1 MTGINVSAFA
11 REFWDD
17 TGGLGGGIST
27 LSPVPSIGSDIDPR
41 TAEFLERY
49 TAKYGDSRPV
59 FPHFNGFNAYY
70 GMLNA
75 FAAAERAGGFAPL
88 DDWVREMEN
97 EDIVVEKDGE
107 IWLRYAFW
115 KPGEIEPRTQ
125 REYTH
130 NIKFDIDP
138 PYDEGAPSMV
148 VIQWY
153 SDGTTKVVYPPK
165 YANGEFEVP
174 DWLK

>member
-1 MTGINVSAFA
+1 MTGINVAA
-11 REFWDD
+11 LGKEFWTD

-27 LSPVPSIGSDIDPR
+27 LSPIPSLGFELDDRSAKFIDK
-41 TAEFLERY
+41 Y
-49 TAKYGDSRPV
+49 KAKYGDERPI

-70 GMLNA
+70 GMYNA

-88 DDWVREMEN
+88 DKWVTEMEN
-97 EDIVVEKDGE
+97 ADTVIEKDGQL
-107 IWLRYAFW
+107 WLRYAYW

-138 PYDEGAPSMV
+138 PYDKGAPSMV

-153 SDGTTKVVYPPK
+153 GDGTTSVIYPPK
-165 YANGEFEVP
+165 YANGEFTVP